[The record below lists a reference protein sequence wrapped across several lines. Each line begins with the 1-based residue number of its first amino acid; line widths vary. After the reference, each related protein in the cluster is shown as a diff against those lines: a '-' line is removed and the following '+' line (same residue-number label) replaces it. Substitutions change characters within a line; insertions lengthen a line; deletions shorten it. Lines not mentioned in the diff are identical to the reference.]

1 MKLLLGIILINWA
14 FYKATTFLNQ
24 GLSNFTDDVAFVV
37 VVLGVVAVSIM
48 TSPSLKLKQILY
60 YLLSA
65 FKSNTGRR
73 EDAINNGM
81 NVVMGRS
88 PSGKSKRI
96 DQKVLLDGVELTK
109 LGFSEEKIKTVIES
123 RINNYIDDGITMAGW
138 VKGLGKYP
146 PAFGLAGTVLG
157 LIHMMRGL
165 AEGSDPKETGLRM
178 SVALLATLYG
188 IVLSNIIILPLAER
202 MKSNLAED
210 VNLCEISLNAIILFK
225 RKANIIEVQED
236 LNAYVFS
243 ENKKLDFI
251 TPLLEAS

>member
-60 YLLSA
+60 YLFSA

-88 PSGKSKRI
+88 PSRKSKRI
-96 DQKVLLDGVELTK
+96 DQKVLLDGVELAK

-165 AEGSDPKETGLRM
+165 AESSDPKETGLRM
-178 SVALLATLYG
+178 SIALLATLYG